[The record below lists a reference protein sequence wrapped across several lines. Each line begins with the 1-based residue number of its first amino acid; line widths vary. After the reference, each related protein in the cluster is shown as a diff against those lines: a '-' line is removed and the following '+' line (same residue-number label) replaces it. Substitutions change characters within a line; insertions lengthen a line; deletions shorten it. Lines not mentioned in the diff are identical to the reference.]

1 VSSPRLGT
9 VHDPSSREGVLHPY
23 LGGNGTCTDILNIV
37 PNGSVH
43 VPLEQPAPMWRG
55 VIRRQMAL

>member
-1 VSSPRLGT
+1 MSSPRLGT
-9 VHDPSSREGVLHPY
+9 VHDPSSREGVPHPY

-55 VIRRQMAL
+55 VL